1 MNAKQLFAATT
12 FALIGATAFAAE
24 ATSFPIEAGALTRAE
39 VKAELVRAQQAG
51 EIVAADESYGSFP
64 ASSVAARKAGFA
76 NPVAQGRENA
86 RVEARAINRQ
96 SKFNELYV
104 GG

>member
-1 MNAKQLFAATT
+1 MNAKQLFAAAT
-12 FALIGATAFAAE
+12 FALIGASAFAAE

-51 EIVAADESYGSFP
+51 EVVVADESYGSFP

-76 NPVAQGRENA
+76 NPVAQGRDD
-86 RVEARAINRQ
+86 VRAASRAT
-96 SKFNELYV
+96 KFNELYV